1 MYEEYTRQALPE
13 RHYRELLGSA
23 LCVFNAN
30 NNFVIENILRNDDN
44 QEYCW
49 HSLIDLESGKLK
61 PSIQKT
67 ISQKCGSSIE
77 KLFSELVVKRNRII
91 HSFQITKDGQQIL
104 ATKERERDGGK
115 QFVITDDFLVDFI
128 RDNERLSSELHALR
142 GF

>member
-13 RHYRELLGSA
+13 RNYRELLGSA
-23 LCVFNAN
+23 LCVFNSN
-30 NNFVIENILRNDDN
+30 NNFIIENILRNDDN

-67 ISQKCGSSIE
+67 ISRKCGSSIE
-77 KLFSELVVKRNRII
+77 TLFSNLVVKRNRII

-104 ATKERERDGGK
+104 ATKERERNGGK
-115 QFVITDDFLVDFI
+115 LFVITDDFLLEFI
-128 RDNERLSSELHALR
+128 KDNEQLNSELHALR